1 MNKPLVRK
9 FQPPGSVDA
18 SAAPQPS
25 AVSHS
30 AVPAHEPESHFD
42 IPEIN
47 TDFIDNLWQ
56 DPSFVDRFDAG
67 FDKTVPMG
75 LDGAEV
81 PLSQRSTEHEP
92 KNLLDF
98 DFQGPADKKNA

>member
-9 FQPPGSVDA
+9 FQPPGTSQAVELRVA
-18 SAAPQPS
+18 PPTAAVHEL
-25 AVSHS
+25 AVSH
-30 AVPAHEPESHFD
+30 VE

-75 LDGAEV
+75 LEGGDASS
-81 PLSQRSTEHEP
+81 PKRDSDSEP

-98 DFQGPADKKNA
+98 DFQGKTDVNKGG